1 MVFLLLQ
8 PLLAGRYL
16 PDLSVPQARRAHKTI
31 GSLLVLAIVVHL
43 AGLWIT
49 SSPDVVD
56 ALLFRSPTSFSPWGV
71 VAMWAVFAAA
81 LLAVAKRKLRITPR
95 NWRKIHTCF
104 AVIAVVGSVVHA
116 MLIEGTMEFYSKTAL
131 CSLVVIA
138 TIALIFKL
146 RSREAASTRRAK

>member
-1 MVFLLLQ
+1 MAFLLLQ

-16 PDLSVPQARRAHKTI
+16 PGLSAPQARRAHKAI
-31 GSLLVLAIVVHL
+31 GSLLVSAIVVHL
-43 AGLWIT
+43 VGLWIT

-81 LLAVAKRKLRITPR
+81 LLAIAKRKLGITPR
-95 NWRKIHTCF
+95 IWRNIHTCF
-104 AVIAVVGSVVHA
+104 AVVAVVGSVVHA

-131 CSLVVIA
+131 CFLVVVA

-146 RSREAASTRRAK
+146 RSRNAVSTYRAK